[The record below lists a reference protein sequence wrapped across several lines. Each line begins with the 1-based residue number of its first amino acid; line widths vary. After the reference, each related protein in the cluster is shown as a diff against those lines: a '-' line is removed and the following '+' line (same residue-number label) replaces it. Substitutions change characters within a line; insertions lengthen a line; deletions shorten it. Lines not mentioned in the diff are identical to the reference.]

1 MRKDRVH
8 QFGFGGLELSS
19 HHVALNH
26 LGHLIA
32 HHMGADQFAA
42 VSIKNNL
49 DETIGLAQGDGLA
62 IGRKRKLAHTD
73 RATRISRLLLGQPYM
88 SNLRMAIGAGRNTVH
103 IYGLRL
109 QPGNFFYANRSEEHT
124 SELQSLMRISYA
136 VFCLTKKKNKP

>member
-73 RATRISRLLLGQPYM
+73 RATRTPPLYPPHPYIT
-88 SNLRMAIGAGRNTVH
+88 NLPPPPPPPTNPAH
-103 IYGLRL
+103 IYPPR
-109 QPGNFFYANRSEEHT
+109 PHPTNSFHPTPPPPHAHT
-124 SELQSLMRISYA
+124 
-136 VFCLTKKKNKP
+136 PPPH